1 MLSIDSQI
9 NNWISKY
16 NLEDD
21 KVILNNYLN
30 IGYQVSKLIS
40 YQTNDKQLE
49 EYLKLQGELFEEK
62 ISNISKLSNI
72 RIDNLEKTITNI
84 SDLSNKTIDTNT
96 DKFNQ
101 IIEKITGKIH
111 TSSTKGK
118 IAEGFLE
125 QTLKELYPDDIVQV
139 TASTAHES
147 DIQLISSNY
156 PTILIE
162 SKNYTNPVPSKE
174 VEKFKTD
181 LDRTNIKFGIFYS
194 FGTTITGKPKFIIES
209 YKDKYILYL
218 PNITFESSLIN
229 ISILMMRKI
238 ANIEILGNSNNYNK
252 DLIFQKASEII
263 NIIKELDILYDN
275 LSRTKF
281 ELVKQKKTIIESLD
295 TIHTTYI
302 ENEALIKNIIT
313 KIKNQ
318 INDKLEELVSS
329 NNSTTNLNQSEIYK
343 SDDFD
348 NLKTGNIKEQL
359 LFNLLTEI
367 NENKFIQIKKT
378 LDGFKLCK
386 CEKEY
391 FEITIKKTVIK
402 IAGINT
408 DVSFGLNNS
417 NGKSLIGPFI
427 IDYMLNN

>member
-1 MLSIDSQI
+1 MLSIDYQI

-16 NLEDD
+16 NLDD
-21 KVILNNYLN
+21 DNTILNNYLN

-62 ISNISKLSNI
+62 ISNISKVSNI

-125 QTLKELYPDDIVQV
+125 QTLKELYPEDIVQV

-174 VEKFKTD
+174 VEKFKID

-229 ISILMMRKI
+229 ISVLMIRKI
-238 ANIEILGNSNNYNK
+238 AMMLDNSNNYNK
-252 DLIFQKASEII
+252 DLIFQKANEII

-302 ENEALIKNIIT
+302 ENEAIIKNIII

-318 INDKLEELVSS
+318 IKDKLDELVIS
-329 NNSTTNLNQSEIYK
+329 NNLNINQNELYK

-348 NLKTGNIKEQL
+348 NLKTGNAKEQL
-359 LFNLLTEI
+359 LYILLTEI
-367 NENKFIQIKKT
+367 NEHKFIQIKKT
-378 LDGFKLCK
+378 NEGFKLCK

-391 FEITIKKTVIK
+391 FDISIKKTVIK
-402 IAGINT
+402 ISGINT

-417 NGKSLIGPFI
+417 NGKSLIGPYI
-427 IDYMLNN
+427 IDFIQNN

>member
-1 MLSIDSQI
+1 MLSIDYQI

-16 NLEDD
+16 NLDD
-21 KVILNNYLN
+21 DNTILNNYLN

-62 ISNISKLSNI
+62 ISNISKVSNI

-125 QTLKELYPDDIVQV
+125 QTLKELYPEDIVQV

-174 VEKFKTD
+174 VEKFKID

-229 ISILMMRKI
+229 ISVLMIRKI
-238 ANIEILGNSNNYNK
+238 AMMLDNSNNYNK

-302 ENEALIKNIIT
+302 ENEAIIKNIII

-318 INDKLEELVSS
+318 IKDKLDELVIS
-329 NNSTTNLNQSEIYK
+329 NNLNINQNELYK

-348 NLKTGNIKEQL
+348 NLKTGNAKEQL
-359 LFNLLTEI
+359 LYILLTEI
-367 NENKFIQIKKT
+367 NEHKFIQIKKT
-378 LDGFKLCK
+378 NEGFKLCK

-391 FEITIKKTVIK
+391 FDISIKKTVIK
-402 IAGINT
+402 ISGINT

-417 NGKSLIGPFI
+417 NGKSLIGPYI
-427 IDYMLNN
+427 IDFIQNN